1 MPLSR
6 VPALCGRI
14 NFDADQTHACTQRPV
29 VTTGLRKQKEIC
41 EKYVLF
47 MACVTVGARWKRR
60 SRRCELTAARR
71 WLVYV
76 SVSLSPE
83 EATWWAPERSAG
95 RRPRERKSNGAQ
107 STVISGARC
116 IRGFHFHP
124 GTNLPRDFWRSG
136 QFSSDLNLLRMKVD
150 SFDSAAWCAMLIR
163 TFLDLVRVQI
173 NPKEWGF
180 EGIQGGFDFY

>member
-1 MPLSR
+1 MHPPKDLYSNNR
-6 VPALCGRI
+6 
-14 NFDADQTHACTQRPV
+14 TQKTKRN
-29 VTTGLRKQKEIC
+29 LRKIC
-41 EKYVLF
+41 FVEGVPCVY
-47 MACVTVGARWKRR
+47 VTVGAHWKRR

-136 QFSSDLNLLRMKVD
+136 QFSSDLNLLRIKVD
-150 SFDSAAWCAMLIR
+150 SFDSAPWCAMLIR

-173 NPKEWGF
+173 NPKGWGF